1 MNGQIGDLLKSMRI
15 KIWRKKNRT
24 CFTHMWYDIVK
35 NATNH
40 QPFEESVWIVIG
52 LKWTQSQTVE
62 NFGSFFPKNHFKNIV
77 PKN

>member
-1 MNGQIGDLLKSMRI
+1 
-15 KIWRKKNRT
+15 
-24 CFTHMWYDIVK
+24 MWYDIVK

-62 NFGSFFPKNHFKNIV
+62 DFGSFFPKNHFKNIV